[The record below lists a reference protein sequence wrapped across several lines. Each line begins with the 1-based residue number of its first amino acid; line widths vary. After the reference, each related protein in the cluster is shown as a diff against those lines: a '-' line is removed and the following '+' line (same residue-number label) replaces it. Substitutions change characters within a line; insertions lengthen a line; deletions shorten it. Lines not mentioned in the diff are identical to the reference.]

1 MRRQRRRW
9 PQDSALV
16 WHVAV
21 VPAIYRAK
29 NMAQRNGISML
40 QDHIMKI

>member
-1 MRRQRRRW
+1 MRR
-9 PQDSALV
+9 QDSALV

-21 VPAIYRAK
+21 VPAIYCDK
-29 NMAQRNGISML
+29 NMAQRNGTRML

>member
-1 MRRQRRRW
+1 M
-9 PQDSALV
+9 DSALV

-21 VPAIYRAK
+21 VPAIYRGK
-29 NMAQRNGISML
+29 NMAQRNGMNML